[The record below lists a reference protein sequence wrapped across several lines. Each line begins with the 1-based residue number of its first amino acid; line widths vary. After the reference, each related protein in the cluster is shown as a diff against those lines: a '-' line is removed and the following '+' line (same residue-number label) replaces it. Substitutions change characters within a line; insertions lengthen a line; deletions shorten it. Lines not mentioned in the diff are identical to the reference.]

1 MTEAEKQINLNA
13 GFKLFGG
20 APHTLVE
27 TGREALSEVPEKT
40 DEEIYA
46 QPVEEEE
53 KNPSSKDEE
62 GEEND
67 HKEDQ
72 SQLPS

>member
-46 QPVEEEE
+46 QPTEEDSGSKEE
-53 KNPSSKDEE
+53 DTND
-62 GEEND
+62 D
-67 HKEDQ
+67 HKED
-72 SQLPS
+72 

>member
-27 TGREALSEVPEKT
+27 TGRETLSEVPEKT
-40 DEEIYA
+40 DEEVYA
-46 QPVEEEE
+46 QPAEEDKEESSPKEEETD
-53 KNPSSKDEE
+53 S
-62 GEEND
+62 D
-67 HKEDQ
+67 HK
-72 SQLPS
+72 SQLPEG

>member
-46 QPVEEEE
+46 QPAEEDAEDLGSKEE
-53 KNPSSKDEE
+53 KTDS
-62 GEEND
+62 D

-72 SQLPS
+72 SQVPEE